1 MGTTTDKLNKLL
13 ETKEA
18 IKTAIKAKNVSVSNS
33 DPFSSYP
40 SKIESISTGGGTG
53 GSGLDW
59 SAIGYSEQPQSL
71 INGYNYAK
79 QIYDN
84 WSPKQTSL
92 FYNGNANLV
101 FFPLVD
107 TSNVTSLYNAFYA
120 CSSLISVPLINTSK
134 VTTFEKAFYNC
145 SSLKDIALLDMS
157 SATTL
162 KQAFYSCSLKNIPL
176 FDTSNIQNFQNA
188 FENCSSIETVP
199 SFDMS
204 SATITTNMFYKCNA
218 LKTVPSL
225 NTINVTDMSS
235 MFSWSSNL
243 ETVGK
248 INADKVTNIKN
259 IFYYCNKLTNL
270 GGFTNL
276 SIDLDLTI
284 SNYITATSLM
294 NVINEAKDL
303 STEGKTATLTIA
315 GKVGLLTEEQIAIAT
330 SKGWTLA

>member
-1 MGTTTDKLNKLL
+1 MATIDKLNKLL
-13 ETKEA
+13 QTKEA
-18 IKTAIKAKNVSVSNS
+18 IKTAIKSKNIAVADS

-53 GSGLDW
+53 GLDW
-59 SAIGYSEQPQSL
+59 SEIGYSEQPQSL
-71 INGYNYAK
+71 TDGFNYAK

-84 WSPKQTSL
+84 WNPKETSL
-92 FYNGNANLV
+92 FYSSNSNLV

-107 TSNVTSLYNAFYA
+107 TSNVTSLYNAFYG
-120 CSSLISVPLINTSK
+120 CSSLISMPLINTSK

-145 SSLKDIALLDMS
+145 SSLKDIALLDMT

-162 KQAFYSCSLKNIPL
+162 KQAFYACSLKNIPL

-188 FENCSSIETVP
+188 FENCSSIQTVP

-243 ETVGK
+243 ETVGRL
-248 INADKVTNIKN
+248 NADKVTNIKN
-259 IFYYCNKLTNL
+259 IFYYCNKLANL
-270 GGFTNL
+270 GGFSNL
-276 SIDLDLTI
+276 AVSLDLTI
-284 SNYITATSLM
+284 SNYITADSLM

-303 STEGKTATLTIA
+303 SETGSATLTI
-315 GKVGLLTEEQIAIAT
+315 GNKVGLLTEEQIAIAT
-330 SKGWTLA
+330 SKGWTIA

>member
-13 ETKEA
+13 QTKEA
-18 IKTAIKAKNVSVSNS
+18 IKIAIKSKNIAVADS

-40 SKIESISTGGGTG
+40 SKISEISTGGGTG
-53 GSGLDW
+53 GLDW
-59 SAIGYSEQPQSL
+59 SAIGYSACPES
-71 INGYNYAK
+71 IIDGYNYAK
-79 QIYDN
+79 QIYDGWN
-84 WSPKQTSL
+84 PKQTSL
-92 FYNGNANLV
+92 FYNGNSNLV

-107 TSNVTSLYNAFYA
+107 TSNVTSLYNAFYG

-162 KQAFYSCSLKNIPL
+162 KQAFYGCSLKNIPL

-188 FENCSSIETVP
+188 FENCSSIQTVP

-243 ETVGK
+243 ESVGK
-248 INADKVTNIKN
+248 LNADKVTNIKN
-259 IFYYCNKLTNL
+259 IFYYCNKLANL

-303 STEGKTATLTIA
+303 STEGKTATLTI
-315 GKVGLLTEEQIAIAT
+315 GSKVGLLTEEQIAIAT

>member
-18 IKTAIKAKNVSVSNS
+18 IKTAIKSKNVSVSDS

-40 SKIESISTGGGTG
+40 SKISEISTGSTG
-53 GSGLDW
+53 GLDW

-71 INGYNYAK
+71 TDGYNYAK

-84 WSPKQTSL
+84 WNMNDTIY
-92 FYNGNANLV
+92 YNSDKNLV

-107 TSNVTSLYNAFYA
+107 TSNVTSLYNAFYG
-120 CSSLISVPLINTSK
+120 CSSLISMPLIDTSK

-162 KQAFYSCSLKNIPL
+162 KQAFYACSLKNIPL

-199 SFDMS
+199 SFNMS

-243 ETVGK
+243 ESVGK
-248 INADKVTNIKN
+248 LNADKVTNIKN

-276 SIDLDLTI
+276 SIDLDLTS
-284 SNYITATSLM
+284 SNYITADSIL

-303 STEGKTATLTIA
+303 SQEGKTATLTI
-315 GKVGLLTEEQIAIAT
+315 GSKVGLLTEEQIAIAT
-330 SKGWTLA
+330 AKGWTLA

>member
-18 IKTAIKAKNVSVSNS
+18 IKTAIKAKNVSVSDS
-33 DPFSSYP
+33 DPFSAYAD
-40 SKIESISTGGGTG
+40 KIESISTGGGTG
-53 GSGLDW
+53 STSGLDW
-59 SAIGYSEQPQSL
+59 SEIGYSEQPQSL
-71 INGYNYAK
+71 TDGYDYAK
-79 QIYDN
+79 QIYDSWN
-84 WSPKQTSL
+84 PKQTSL

-107 TSNVTSLYNAFYA
+107 TSNVTSLYNAFYG
-120 CSSLISVPLINTSK
+120 CSSLISMPLINTSK

-145 SSLKDIALLDMS
+145 SSLKDIALLDMT

-162 KQAFYSCSLKNIPL
+162 KQAFYGCSLKNIPL

-243 ETVGK
+243 ESVGK
-248 INADKVTNIKN
+248 LNADKVTNIKN
-259 IFYYCNKLTNL
+259 IFYYCNKLANL

-284 SNYITATSLM
+284 GNYITATSLM

-303 STEGKTATLTIA
+303 STEGSATLTI
-315 GKVGLLTEEQIAIAT
+315 GSKVGLLTEEQIAIAT
-330 SKGWTLA
+330 AKGWTLA